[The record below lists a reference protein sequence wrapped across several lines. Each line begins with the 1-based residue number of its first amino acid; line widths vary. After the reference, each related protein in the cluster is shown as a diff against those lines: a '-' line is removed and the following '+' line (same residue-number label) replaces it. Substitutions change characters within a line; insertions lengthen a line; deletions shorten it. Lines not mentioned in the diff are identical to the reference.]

1 MTIKYNQHFLDRL
14 EDLFAESDYTLRYE
28 KGNFKPGYCI
38 IRESKV
44 AVINKYY
51 PLEGKINSLIDL
63 IKSINID
70 PDKLSEKNQKLFF
83 ELAQTEL
90 KI

>member
-1 MTIKYNQHFLDRL
+1 MTVKYNQHFLNRL
-14 EDLFAESDYTLRYE
+14 EELFAETDYTLRYE

-44 AVINKYY
+44 AIVNKYY

-63 IKSINID
+63 IRAIDINSE
-70 PDKLSEKNQKLFF
+70 KLSEKNQKLHF
-83 ELAQTEL
+83 ELIQTEL